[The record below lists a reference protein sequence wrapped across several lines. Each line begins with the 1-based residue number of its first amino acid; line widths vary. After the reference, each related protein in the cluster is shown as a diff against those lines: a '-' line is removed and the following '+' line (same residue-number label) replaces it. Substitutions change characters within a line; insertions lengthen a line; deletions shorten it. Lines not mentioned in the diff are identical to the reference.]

1 MEKSSLEK
9 LSKKLDTTKLE
20 LGFVEKVIFNFND
33 NQDINLIYHFY
44 GIEQY
49 EKIRD
54 IIEKYET
61 DYDLLNM
68 GSSSGYNE
76 EKVKEEYGIDFE
88 KMNEEDREKF
98 RKNGF
103 IIISIRLK

>member
-1 MEKSSLEK
+1 MTLND
-9 LSKKLDTTKLE
+9 LFVDTSWYKAIIDNKDDFNSE
-20 LGFVEKVIFNFND
+20 ALG
-33 NQDINLIYHFY
+33 
-44 GIEQY
+44 QY